1 MPTIKEVAEA
11 AGVSRA
17 TVSRAFGKPAL
28 LNPAT
33 VEHVRAVA
41 SQLGYVP
48 NQVARALSTGRA
60 GNIGLIVP
68 DIANPFFSTLIRA
81 AQAQAYTVGYS
92 TILGDSDEI
101 PALEDVLLG
110 KLAPQVEGFI
120 LASPRLSEQRIKAHA
135 DRRPLVLINRD
146 VAGIPKVLIDAA
158 AGFEEAVDL
167 LASLGHRTVVYVG
180 APIASWANQRRQTAV
195 LTAALR
201 NGIDANVLHVPRPT
215 YDAGRACAGEALATG
230 ATAVL
235 AVDDLVAQ
243 GVMAGLS
250 ERKVSVPDDISVIG
264 CDDILAATT
273 HPPLST
279 IAVHCRDAGRRAA
292 ELLIAILNGPPLPET
307 ELIVKSDLILR
318 QTVAPP
324 RQSMNR

>member
-28 LNPAT
+28 LSPAT
-33 VEHVRAVA
+33 VDHVRSIA
-41 SQLGYVP
+41 SQLGYAP

-81 AQAQAYTVGYS
+81 AQAYAYSVGYS
-92 TILGDSDEI
+92 TILGDSDEF

-120 LASPRLSEQRIKAHA
+120 LASPRLSMKRIKIHA
-135 DRRPLVLINRD
+135 SRRPLVLINRD
-146 VAGIPKVLIDAA
+146 VAGMPQVLIDAA

-167 LASLGHRTVVYVG
+167 LVSLGHRSVSYVG
-180 APIASWANQRRQTAV
+180 APKESWANRQRQSAV
-195 LTAALR
+195 LNAAAR
-201 NGIDANVLHVPRPT
+201 NDIVANVLHVPRPD
-215 YDAGRACAGEALATG
+215 YDAGRAAAAQVLATG

-243 GVMAGLS
+243 GIMAGLN
-250 ERKVSVPDDISVIG
+250 ERNVSVPRDMSVIG
-264 CDDILAATT
+264 CDDIIAATT

-292 ELLIAILNGPPLPET
+292 ELLISILKGSPLPAT
-307 ELIVKSDLILR
+307 KLIVKSDLIQR

-324 RQSMNR
+324 PQSPKR